1 MTKKRIIIGGIV
13 LVMLMAAVYGWYQYN
28 RTVQPLSNVDADF
41 SVNATALINEFVSNE
56 DSANK
61 KYLNKILSV
70 KGMIKNVETGSG
82 TGTIVL
88 GDTTDMSAVR
98 CVLDSSAAHSIADS
112 LQKGRIIT
120 VKGAITGFNKDE
132 TGMLGSDVQLNRC
145 VVTD

>member
-13 LVMLMAAVYGWYQYN
+13 LVVLMGAIYGFYQYN
-28 RTVQPLSNVDADF
+28 RTVKNLSNVDADF

-70 KGMIKNVETGSG
+70 KGMIKKVETGSG

-98 CVLDSSAAHSIADS
+98 CVLDSSTASSIAGS
-112 LQKGRIIT
+112 LQKGRVIT
-120 VKGAITGFNKDE
+120 IKGAITGFNKDE

-145 VVTD
+145 VITD

>member
-13 LVMLMAAVYGWYQYN
+13 LVLLMATVYGWYQYN
-28 RTVQPLSNVDADF
+28 RTVQTLSNVDADF

-61 KYLNKILSV
+61 KYLNRILSV

-98 CVLDSSAAHSIADS
+98 CVLDSSAAGSIAGS
-112 LQKGRIIT
+112 LQKGKVIT

-145 VVTD
+145 VITD